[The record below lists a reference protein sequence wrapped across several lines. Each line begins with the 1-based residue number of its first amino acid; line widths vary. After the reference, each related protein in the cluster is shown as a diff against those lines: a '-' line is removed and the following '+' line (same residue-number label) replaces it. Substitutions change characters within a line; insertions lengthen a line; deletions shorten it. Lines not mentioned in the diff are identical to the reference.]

1 METRLNLFSKGQTAL
16 KPLFLM
22 GNYLKDSQ
30 IETALQELIKI
41 RVSQINGCAYCLD
54 MHWKEARANGETE
67 QRLYGLSAWYES
79 PYYSKRERAALK
91 WAEAVI
97 CCKIPNTIYDEV
109 SQHFTEEGLIDLT
122 MVTSLINTW
131 NQLNIAFPKVAGTY
145 QVGQW
150 S

>member
-1 METRLNLFSKGQTAL
+1 MENRFNLSSKGQTAL

-22 GNYLKDSQ
+22 GSYLKDSQ

-41 RVSQINGCAYCLD
+41 RVSQINRCAYCLD
-54 MHWKEARANGETE
+54 MHWKDARANGEIE
-67 QRLYGLSAWYES
+67 QRLYGLSAWNES
-79 PYYSKRERAALK
+79 PYYTERERAALK

-97 CCKIPNTIYDEV
+97 CCKIPNKIYDEV
-109 SQHFTEEGLIDLT
+109 AQHFTEEELIDLT
-122 MVTSLINTW
+122 MVASLINTW

-150 S
+150 G